1 LEALAEGHIVVII
14 SQAKFLLDI
23 LAHHKPFAAK
33 DIVLTAFA
41 FGIRVLLHLIGLS
54 L

>member
-1 LEALAEGHIVVII
+1 MEVLAEGHFVVII
-14 SQAKFLLDI
+14 SKTEFLLDI

-41 FGIRVLLHLIGLS
+41 FGIRVLLHLIDLS